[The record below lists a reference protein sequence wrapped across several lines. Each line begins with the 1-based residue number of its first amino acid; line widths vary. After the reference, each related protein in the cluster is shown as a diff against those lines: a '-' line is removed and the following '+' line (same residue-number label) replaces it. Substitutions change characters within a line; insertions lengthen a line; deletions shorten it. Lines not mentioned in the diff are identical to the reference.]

1 METLS
6 AAMSGSLLAAV
17 YLVYQLPAVWTAVLL
32 ARRFAPRRWCEFLT
46 VAGFLYELLMIA
58 LPGVLGLCGLL
69 DHLFVAS
76 MALAAGV
83 TVITWKKPWKP
94 LPPERFTAPELLMIA
109 LAAGFLFYQWRMFAY
124 LPVIGTDAQTYH
136 IYYPAVWLAEGR
148 LERIVQPGLM
158 TATYPCYGEL
168 IYCWH
173 MAPVRLDF
181 FARNI
186 QFFHLLLAGIAVVAA
201 GQAAGF
207 RRAAAIAAASF
218 VIFSGVVF
226 RNASVANTDLMVG
239 ANLVIGTAL
248 LIPAMRR
255 NSAAWFG
262 LAGAAFGVAAATKYL
277 GFLLAPP
284 MLLAL
289 GGGILFFRRSCR
301 NGVLCSFLVAAVTA
315 APCFVANWIT
325 YGNPVFPVRL
335 GIGSFSLFSSFM
347 TEPSPT
353 LGWSLRAWHYFVDGA
368 KNSLSFWNALLLG
381 AGCLAL
387 FLYVFTAGR
396 RRRGGRM
403 LLFFAVLLLVLL
415 LLQLKLYPSITQP
428 RQIVPLVM
436 LAAAAGIGGFELLAR
451 RFGNWCVAAVMAA
464 VAWGASFDQ
473 ISYPIHGMGI
483 LVTAAVSL
491 LFLLSCRVRL
501 RPLRH
506 LLWLLFGAALLLDAG
521 YRYGVANS
529 SGPLMRARFLS
540 AEDEA
545 IRDRMEQER
554 GGRGAVIAYCGL
566 YFYHYFADGRNR
578 VVSIPVTES
587 GNPSL
592 AGYRDFAEMRRPGS
606 FAAWLDRLR
615 AAQVD
620 YLVTDPGVAGIPNA
634 DLELR
639 WAEEHPELF
648 TPLYP
653 GGRVRAFRLRP
664 EEGGRR

>member
-6 AAMSGSLLAAV
+6 AAANGSLLAGV
-17 YLVYQLPAVWTAVLL
+17 YLVYQLPALWTALLL

-46 VAGFLYELLMIA
+46 VAGFLYQLEMIA
-58 LPGVLGLCGLL
+58 VPGVLGVLGML

-83 TVITWKKPWKP
+83 TVVVWKKPWKP

-109 LAAGFLFYQWRMFAY
+109 LTAGFLFYQWRMFAY

-136 IYYPAVWLAEGR
+136 IYYPAVWLETGCV
-148 LERIVQPGLM
+148 ERIVQPGLM

-168 IYCWH
+168 VYCWH

-186 QFFHLLLAGIAVVAA
+186 QFYHLLLAAIAVVA
-201 GQAAGF
+201 GGTAAGF
-207 RRAAAIAAASF
+207 RRPAAIAAAAF
-218 VIFSGVVF
+218 MVFSGVVF

-248 LIPAMRR
+248 LIPAARR
-255 NSAAWFG
+255 NSTAWFC

-284 MLLAL
+284 MLLLL
-289 GGGILFFRRSCR
+289 GAGIWFHRRACR
-301 NGVLCSFLVAAVTA
+301 KGVLLSFLAAAAVA
-315 APCFVANWIT
+315 APCFIANWIT
-325 YGNPVFPVRL
+325 FGNPVFPVRI
-335 GIGSFSLFSSFM
+335 GIGTFSLFPSYM
-347 TEPSPT
+347 TEHSPT
-353 LGWSLRAWHYFVDGA
+353 LGWSLQAWHYFVDGA
-368 KNSLSFWNALLLG
+368 KNSLSLWNALLFG
-381 AGCLAL
+381 AGFLAL
-387 FLYVFTAGR
+387 FLYAATAGR
-396 RRRGGRM
+396 RRRGRI
-403 LLFFAVLLLVLL
+403 LLFLAGVWAALL

-428 RQIVPLVM
+428 RQIVPLAM
-436 LAAAAGIGGFELLAR
+436 LAATASIGGFELLTR
-451 RFGNWCVAAVMAA
+451 RFDGWCVAAVMVA

-473 ISYPIHGMGI
+473 ISYSIHGVGI
-483 LVTAAVSL
+483 LVTAAVSA
-491 LFLLSCRVRL
+491 LFLLSCRVRRRL
-501 RPLRH
+501 FRY

-545 IRDRMEQER
+545 LLDRIAQES

-566 YFYHYFADGRNR
+566 YFYHYLAGGLNR
-578 VVSIPVTES
+578 VVSVPVTES
-587 GNPSL
+587 GDPSL
-592 AGYRDFAEMRRPGS
+592 AGYRDFAAMRRPGS
-606 FAAWLDRLR
+606 FAAWLARLR
-615 AAQVD
+615 EAQVD

-648 TPLYP
+648 IPLNP

-664 EEGGRR
+664 EGGGRP

>member
-6 AAMSGSLLAAV
+6 AAANGSLLAGV
-17 YLVYQLPAVWTAVLL
+17 YLVYQLPAVWTALLL

-46 VAGFLYELLMIA
+46 VAGMLYQLEMIA
-58 LPGVLGLCGLL
+58 VPGVLGLFGML
-69 DHLFVAS
+69 DHLFVTS

-94 LPPERFTAPELLMIA
+94 LPPERFSAPELLMIA
-109 LAAGFLFYQWRMFAY
+109 LTAGFLFYQWRMFAY

-136 IYYPAVWLAEGR
+136 IYYPAVWLETGR
-148 LERIVQPGLM
+148 VERIVQPGLM

-186 QFFHLLLAGIAVVAA
+186 QFYHLLLAGIAVVA
-201 GQAAGF
+201 GGTAAGF
-207 RRAAAIAAASF
+207 RRPAALAAASL
-218 VIFSGVVF
+218 VVFSGVVF

-248 LIPAMRR
+248 LIPATRR
-255 NSAAWFG
+255 NSTAWFL

-289 GGGILFFRRSCR
+289 GLGIGWFRRACR
-301 NGVLCSFLVAAVTA
+301 KGVLLCFLAAAAVA
-315 APCFVANWIT
+315 APCFLANWIT
-325 YGNPVFPVRL
+325 FGNPVFPVRI
-335 GIGSFSLFSSFM
+335 GIGTFSLFSSFM

-353 LGWSLRAWHYFVDGA
+353 LGWSLLAWNYFVDGA
-368 KNSLSFWNALLLG
+368 KNSLACWNAVLFGAGFAALLLY
-381 AGCLAL
+381 AA
-387 FLYVFTAGR
+387 TAGR
-396 RRRGGRM
+396 RRRNGRM
-403 LLFFAVLLLVLL
+403 LLFFAAVWLALL

-428 RQIVPLVM
+428 RQIVPLAM
-436 LAAAAGIGGFELLAR
+436 LAAAASIGGFELLAR
-451 RFGNWCVAAVMAA
+451 RFGPWSVAVVMIAA
-464 VAWGASFDQ
+464 AWTASFDQ
-473 ISYPIHGMGI
+473 LSYPVHGGGI
-483 LVTAAVSL
+483 LLAAAVSA
-491 LFLLSCRVRL
+491 LFLLSCRVRRRL
-501 RPLRH
+501 FRY
-506 LLWLLFGAALLLDAG
+506 LLWLFFGIALFLDAG
-521 YRYGVANS
+521 YRYGVSNATGS
-529 SGPLMRARFLS
+529 MMRARFLS

-545 IRDRMEQER
+545 LRTRIAQER
-554 GGRGAVIAYCGL
+554 GGAGAVIAYCGL
-566 YFYHYFADGRNR
+566 YYYHYFAEGRNR
-578 VVSIPVTES
+578 VVTVPVTES
-587 GNPSL
+587 GCGSL

-606 FAAWLDRLR
+606 FEAWLARLR
-615 AAQVD
+615 EAEVD

-648 TPLYP
+648 IPLNP

-664 EEGGRR
+664 EGGGRP

>member
-1 METLS
+1 METLN

-94 LPPERFTAPELLMIA
+94 LRPEQFTAPELLMIA

-436 LAAAAGIGGFELLAR
+436 LAAAAGIGILALGPALLECVLHSRVGEDIQDSNSDRLQFLARAADDFLRHPVFGIGLCSTRNADVFTGVEGSMVFYHNSLAQVMGSMGLVGIVAYGRLLHDRIALLRQGSRDPFVRILTLSYLGMFLISLCNPGEFCPFPNAALMVMVFAQAEEAVGDVAVPVRQLLAR
-451 RFGNWCVAAVMAA
+451 HL
-464 VAWGASFDQ
+464 GA
-473 ISYPIHGMGI
+473 PAG
-483 LVTAAVSL
+483 
-491 LFLLSCRVRL
+491 FLQ
-501 RPLRH
+501 
-506 LLWLLFGAALLLDAG
+506 F
-521 YRYGVANS
+521 
-529 SGPLMRARFLS
+529 
-540 AEDEA
+540 
-545 IRDRMEQER
+545 
-554 GGRGAVIAYCGL
+554 
-566 YFYHYFADGRNR
+566 
-578 VVSIPVTES
+578 
-587 GNPSL
+587 
-592 AGYRDFAEMRRPGS
+592 
-606 FAAWLDRLR
+606 
-615 AAQVD
+615 
-620 YLVTDPGVAGIPNA
+620 
-634 DLELR
+634 
-639 WAEEHPELF
+639 
-648 TPLYP
+648 
-653 GGRVRAFRLRP
+653 
-664 EEGGRR
+664 

>member
-6 AAMSGSLLAAV
+6 AAMNGSLLAGV
-17 YLVYQLPAVWTAVLL
+17 YLIYQLPAVWTALLL
-32 ARRFAPRRWCEFLT
+32 ARRFAPRRWCLFLA
-46 VAGFLYELLMIA
+46 VAGFLYELVMIA
-58 LPGVLGLCGLL
+58 VPGVLGLFGML
-69 DHLFVAS
+69 DHLFVTS
-76 MALAAGV
+76 MAMAAAV
-83 TVITWKKPWKP
+83 TVICWKKPWKP
-94 LPPERFTAPELLMIA
+94 LPPERFSLPELLMIA

-136 IYYPAVWLAEGR
+136 IYYPAVWLEQGR
-148 LERIVQPGLM
+148 IERIVQPGLM

-173 MAPVRLDF
+173 MAPIRLDF

-186 QFFHLLLAGIAVVAA
+186 QFYHLLLAGIAVVAA

-207 RRAAAIAAASF
+207 RRPAAIAAAAF

-255 NSAAWFG
+255 NAAAWFC

-284 MLLAL
+284 MLLGL
-289 GGGILFFRRSCR
+289 GLGVWFSRRACR
-301 NGVLCSFLVAAVTA
+301 KGVLLCFLTAAAVA
-315 APCFVANWIT
+315 APCFLANWIT
-325 YGNPVFPVRL
+325 YGNPVFPVRIGL
-335 GIGSFSLFSSFM
+335 GEFSLFSSYM
-347 TEPSPT
+347 TEDSPT

-368 KNSLSFWNALLLG
+368 KNSLAFWNALLFG
-381 AGCLAL
+381 AGLLAVCG
-387 FLYVFTAGR
+387 YAATAGR

-403 LLFFAVLLLVLL
+403 LLFFAAVWLVLL
-415 LLQLKLYPSITQP
+415 LLQLQLYPSITQP
-428 RQIVPLVM
+428 RQIVPLAM
-436 LAAAAGIGGFELLAR
+436 LAAAASIGGFELLAR
-451 RFGNWCVAAVMAA
+451 RFGSWSVAAVMIA
-464 VAWGASFDQ
+464 VAWLASFDQ
-473 ISYPIHGMGI
+473 ISYPIHGAGI

-491 LFLLSCRVRL
+491 LFLLACRVRL

-506 LLWLLFGAALLLDAG
+506 LLWLLFGALLFLDAG
-521 YRYGVANS
+521 YRYGVSNAT
-529 SGPLMRARFLS
+529 GAIMRARFLS
-540 AEDEA
+540 EEDEVLRERIA
-545 IRDRMEQER
+545 QER
-554 GGRGAVIAYCGL
+554 GGDGAVIAYCGL
-566 YFYHYFADGRNR
+566 YYYHYFAEGRNR
-578 VVSIPVTES
+578 VVTVPVTES

-606 FAAWLDRLR
+606 FETWLARLR
-615 AAQVD
+615 EAKVD

-639 WAEEHPELF
+639 WAEAHPEHF
-648 TPLYP
+648 APVNP
-653 GGRVRAFRLRP
+653 EGRVRAFRLRS
-664 EEGGRR
+664 EGGGRP